1 MAKREKYLRRADQVD
16 VMILAEGT
24 YPFVKGGVSS
34 WIHQLV
40 TGLPHKRFGICF
52 IGSRP
57 EDYGEVRYELP
68 ENLVHVEVHYLFEE
82 QKDPPPRKLR
92 VGEEAMKSLEKLH
105 QAFRDQQDELPETM
119 RSIDFFKKALTFDHF
134 LHSKEVWEFVRQ
146 RYYERAGEMPFI
158 EYFWSIRNM
167 HRPIWV
173 ITDIVAAFP
182 EVGLFHAPSTGYGGM
197 IGTLGSY
204 HSGAPFLL
212 TEHGIYTRERKID
225 LLTAEWISYHKLS
238 LLSQAEE
245 MNYIKELWIRF
256 FERIARMAYRRA
268 NEIFSLYRGAR
279 NVQIAFGA
287 PEEKTRVIP
296 NGVDVEGLGKLV
308 DKREKTV
315 PKVITL
321 IGRVVSIKDIKT
333 FIRAMRI
340 AADAVPGIEGWIVG
354 PDDEDPEYAA
364 ECRQMVEA
372 LRLEDC
378 VKFLGFQ
385 KIHDIL
391 PKTGLLTLT
400 SISEGMPLVILE
412 GFAAGVPCVATDV
425 GSCRDLIYGGIDEED
440 EALGAAGAV
449 TGIASPSDLATEYIR
464 FLRDDK
470 LWEEAQETGLKR
482 VRRYYR
488 QDQFLKDYD
497 AVYDR
502 YLEGG
507 DGRDRV

>member
-1 MAKREKYLRRADQVD
+1 MSKHLPKADEVD

-24 YPFVKGGVSS
+24 YPYVKGGVSS
-34 WIHQLV
+34 WIHQLI

-52 IGSRP
+52 IGSRK
-57 EDYGEVRYELP
+57 EDYGDIQYDLP
-68 ENLVHVEVHYLFEE
+68 SNLVHLEVHYLFMSSE
-82 QKDPPPRKLR
+82 DPAPKKLS
-92 VGEEAMKSLEKLH
+92 VSSSAMQALEALH
-105 QAFRDQQDELPETM
+105 DEFHTNRDELPALM
-119 RSIDFFKKALTFDHF
+119 HSVDFFQKSLTFDHF
-134 LHSKEVWEFVRQ
+134 LHAKEIWQFVRR
-146 RYYERAGEMPFI
+146 RYYEKASEMPFI
-158 EYFWSIRNM
+158 EYFWSVRNM

-173 ITDIVAAFP
+173 IADIVAGFP
-182 EVGLFHAPSTGYGGM
+182 KVGLFHAPSTGYAGM

-204 HSGAPFLL
+204 QNGVPFLL

-238 LLSQAEE
+238 LLAQAEE

-268 NEIFSLYRGAR
+268 SEIFSLYRGAK
-279 NVQIAFGA
+279 NVQITFGA

-296 NGVDVEGLGKLV
+296 NGVDVEGLGALV
-308 DKREKTV
+308 DKRQATV
-315 PKVITL
+315 PKVVTL

-340 AADAVPGIEGWIVG
+340 AADELPDIEGWIVG

-372 LRLEDC
+372 LKLEGC

-440 EALGAAGAV
+440 EAIGAAGAV
-449 TGIASPSDLATEYIR
+449 TGIANPSDLASEYVR
-464 FLRDDK
+464 FLTDHKRWK
-470 LWEEAQETGLKR
+470 EAQRCGLKR

-488 QDQFLKDYD
+488 QDQFLEHYD
-497 AVYDR
+497 TIYDR
-502 YLEGG
+502 YLKKESHGG
-507 DGRDRV
+507 HRL